1 MKKLLLVPLAA
12 MAFAAGALA
21 VEKAAAG
28 DPAKPA
34 PMEMKATGTPGKVV
48 GGRTQTITATVKAVD
63 VANRTL
69 TLQGPKGEPQ
79 TFKVGEKV
87 KRLGEIAAGDQIVVK
102 YEQGLLLEWQMPG
115 EPPVAPAGE
124 AVAARA
130 GAGEPPGA
138 TAAAGIQATVTIT
151 AIDMANRMVVFKG
164 PMGNLYQVK
173 AGPKVQ
179 LDRAKVGDQFLA
191 TYVETVAV
199 SVEKAKKAAPKKAAP
214 EKKKAEPA
222 K

>member
-1 MKKLLLVPLAA
+1 MKKLLLAPFAAVAFASGA
-12 MAFAAGALA
+12 MAG
-21 VEKAAAG
+21 EKAAAA

-34 PMEMKATGTPGKVV
+34 PMEMKATATPGKVV

-69 TLQGPKGEPQ
+69 TLQRPKGEPQ

-87 KRLGEIAAGDQIVVK
+87 ERLGEIAAGDQIVVK

-115 EPPVAPAGE
+115 ATPVAPAGE

-164 PMGNLYQVK
+164 PAGNLYQVK

-191 TYVETVAV
+191 TYVETVAI

-214 EKKKAEPA
+214 EKKAAEPA